1 MSVATYSK
9 KIVDLYYGDRP
20 GLSYFVGCSAGGRQG
35 MKELQD
41 YPEDY
46 DAALIGEGVGS
57 SKKFR
62 DSPMSFR

>member
-1 MSVATYSK
+1 
-9 KIVDLYYGDRP
+9 
-20 GLSYFVGCSAGGRQG
+20 

-62 DSPMSFR
+62 DNPMSFR